1 MAILKSEL
9 TCSSHQLLFRL
20 FLIDLYTSLLFS
32 TEAQLKPVIQSAL
45 HHQLGVYPGC
55 REPCHGQGASSGPQA
70 GKSRSKRSQT
80 NVAHRTT
87 QSFPCNTPIP
97 RRACTFAASR
107 SGPPGLAWP
116 PLTPGFGEMPI
127 ICWMTEHGPRVFPLS
142 LNSAAGKSPRT
153 WYIPTWKQG
162 SPARHPDRCTDSLF
176 QGSSA
181 GANRKVRTN
190 NLLIIKAES
199 KPSWLCH
206 LAKKTASEGPRMPA
220 TLLYRADHSIF
231 SPLIQLMCQS
241 VPVLTHI
248 RVFHTL
254 AGQITS
260 EQASEWLRFIWERSY
275 SF

>member
-1 MAILKSEL
+1 MGKKHNLCPTHKLARDSYKSLRQFIRVIHKSSPVNLTKMAILKSEL

-127 ICWMTEHGPRVFPLS
+127 IC
-142 LNSAAGKSPRT
+142 
-153 WYIPTWKQG
+153 
-162 SPARHPDRCTDSLF
+162 
-176 QGSSA
+176 
-181 GANRKVRTN
+181 
-190 NLLIIKAES
+190 
-199 KPSWLCH
+199 
-206 LAKKTASEGPRMPA
+206 
-220 TLLYRADHSIF
+220 
-231 SPLIQLMCQS
+231 
-241 VPVLTHI
+241 
-248 RVFHTL
+248 
-254 AGQITS
+254 
-260 EQASEWLRFIWERSY
+260 
-275 SF
+275 